1 MAKDE
6 SVRGNLPDQFE
17 QILAVGV
24 CGEVKVAHVAA
35 LGQVSSG
42 VAVVEQFAW
51 RGGLKAASR
60 GVGIGIADKEN
71 AVRRLFDHT
80 LGQVV
85 GRGILGEHPGCHD
98 EQPVFVELDPGGLIA
113 AKYGEVKRL
122 VQLKVRVLTVG
133 AV

>member
-24 CGEVKVAHVAA
+24 CGEIKIAHVTA
-35 LGQVSSG
+35 LGQVASG

-51 RGGLKAASR
+51 RGGLKPAS
-60 GVGIGIADKEN
+60 GSLGIGVADKED
-71 AVRRLFDHT
+71 AMRRLFNHA

-85 GRGILGEHPGCHD
+85 GRGVFGEHPGGHD